1 MSYFQ
6 YYLPWQRLNYTLH
19 RHRVTIVGSKG
30 DGGEFLHGDSDY
42 MVQNS
47 KNKLAALF
55 ELFKMYG
62 AGNISIN
69 IIQ

>member
-1 MSYFQ
+1 MVFE
-6 YYLPWQRLNYTLH
+6 R
-19 RHRVTIVGSKG
+19 K
-30 DGGEFLHGDSDY
+30 Y

-47 KNKLAALF
+47 KNKLDALYG
-55 ELFKMYG
+55 LFKMYG

>member
-1 MSYFQ
+1 MVFE
-6 YYLPWQRLNYTLH
+6 R
-19 RHRVTIVGSKG
+19 K
-30 DGGEFLHGDSDY
+30 Y

-47 KNKLAALF
+47 KNKLDALCG
-55 ELFKMYG
+55 LFKMYG